1 MFYLNSEK
9 LGPSRDME
17 NQIPA
22 RVLMNYI

>member
-1 MFYLNSEK
+1 LNSEK